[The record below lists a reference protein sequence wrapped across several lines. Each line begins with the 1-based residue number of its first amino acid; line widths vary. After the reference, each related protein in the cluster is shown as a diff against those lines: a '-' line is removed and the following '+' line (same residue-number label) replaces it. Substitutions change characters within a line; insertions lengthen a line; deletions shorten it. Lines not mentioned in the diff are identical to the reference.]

1 MGRVMIVVVDCQTD
15 VNARRIITSVGDF
28 LFKHGVV
35 TWCRVISL
43 LAVAAAV
50 ATECSQA
57 GHTQLIPAVVAAVTD
72 VIERHAASWI
82 SQQGGWVCRIIFST
96 SCVESQCCVSVRHI
110 VVRPATSC
118 FADWSKR
125 RHVTEHYRMTD
136 DSRSRSRDNWKMSGG
151 RLTCRKMS
159 DGRLTCQK
167 IFNVKRTPSREKCQ
181 ETRGHEFE
189 PRPISKPNVIFCT
202 LFLFTF
208 CFVFLFIFL
217 RFS

>member
-1 MGRVMIVVVDCQTD
+1 MSHEILANQRQGAWPGAVHHRILVWDWSTRRGCLSATTDLQSVTRTLCQDAMMGRVMIVVVDCQTD

-136 DSRSRSRDNWKMSGG
+136 DSRSRSRDN
-151 RLTCRKMS
+151 
-159 DGRLTCQK
+159 
-167 IFNVKRTPSREKCQ
+167 
-181 ETRGHEFE
+181 
-189 PRPISKPNVIFCT
+189 
-202 LFLFTF
+202 
-208 CFVFLFIFL
+208 
-217 RFS
+217 